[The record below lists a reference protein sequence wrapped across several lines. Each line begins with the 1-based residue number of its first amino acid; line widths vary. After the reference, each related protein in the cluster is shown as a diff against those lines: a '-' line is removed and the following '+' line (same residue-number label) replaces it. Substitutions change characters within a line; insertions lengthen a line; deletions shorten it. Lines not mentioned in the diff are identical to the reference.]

1 MSIVGHIAL
10 VIWVSFLCVALYV
23 TGYKSGEL
31 DEHSRH
37 ADDYLKKLKRFE
49 ELIQM
54 YREMYETKNTAFEQ
68 RLKAFD
74 FLQHLHDVDEEDCE

>member
-23 TGYKSGEL
+23 MGYKSGEL

-37 ADDYLKKLKRFE
+37 MNDYLNKLHRLE
-49 ELIQM
+49 ELIKM
-54 YREMYETKNTAFEQ
+54 YSKMYETKNTTLEQ
-68 RLKAFD
+68 RLKAYD